1 MSVTNTLSNR
11 EYMDYAITTPI
22 LSCYNRYMNAINEIV
37 FESISVSIPINS
49 ILSHMFNTHNNQ
61 SNYS

>member
-1 MSVTNTLSNR
+1 
-11 EYMDYAITTPI
+11 MDYAITTPI
-22 LSCYNRYMNAINEIV
+22 PSCYNRYINAINEIV

-61 SNYS
+61 SNHIILDK